1 MLCFWNQGNNG
12 ISTMSDNSGN
22 NAWTRIDP
30 AEAGFDAAKLAE
42 FEEFSRNNSGVT
54 SMVVAVDGKIM
65 YTYGDISATSI
76 IASCRKSVLSMLY
89 GKYVADGTIK
99 LDRTVGELGITDI
112 GGLLPSE
119 KLATVYDLLTSRS
132 GVYHPSATSGGKTDG
147 LERGIT
153 PHGTRFV
160 YNNWDFNVA
169 GTVFTM
175 LTCRDIFKAFYEELA
190 VPLGL
195 EDYDPSPE
203 IHKLTGNAELSNH
216 LGYHFY
222 LSARD
227 MAKLGELMRLNG
239 VWNGKVLVPADWIE
253 RSTKVVSPFVPPD
266 PEAEFW
272 SGYGAMWWI
281 VNSEKH
287 PELKGAYSALGSY
300 GQYIMIIPELKM
312 VFAFKSAGNK
322 ANPTKR
328 RPFFSLL
335 YKLLETR
342 NNI

>member
-1 MLCFWNQGNNG
+1 
-12 ISTMSDNSGN
+12 MSDDSGN
-22 NAWTRIDP
+22 NAWSRIDP
-30 AEAGFDAAKLAE
+30 AEAGYDAVKLAE
-42 FEEFSRNNSGVT
+42 FEEFSKNNSGVT
-54 SMVVAVDGKIM
+54 SMVVAVDGRIM

-89 GKYVADGTIK
+89 GKYVADGTIQ
-99 LDRTVGELGITDI
+99 LDRTVGDLGITDI

-119 KLATVYDLLTSRS
+119 KLATVFDLLTSRS
-132 GVYHPSATSGGKTDG
+132 GVYHPAATSGGKTDG

-175 LTCRDIFKAFYEELA
+175 LTGRDIFKAFYEELA

-227 MAKLGELMRLNG
+227 MARLGELMRRNG
-239 VWNGKVLVPADWIE
+239 VWNGKVLVPADWI
-253 RSTKVVSPFVPPD
+253 RRCTTVVSPLVPPD

-328 RPFFSLL
+328 RPFFTLL